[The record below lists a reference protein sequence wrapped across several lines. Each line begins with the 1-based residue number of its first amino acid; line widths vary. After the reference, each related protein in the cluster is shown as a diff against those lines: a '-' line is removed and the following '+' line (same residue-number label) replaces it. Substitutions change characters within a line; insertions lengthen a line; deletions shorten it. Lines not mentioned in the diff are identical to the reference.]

1 MLWANNALPEAFWH
15 RPRPKLS
22 CHSQRQEEAHIS
34 HTLLRADSPTH
45 ASWLVCCDHRHQW
58 LTHVASMPFRPKI
71 CPHMAI
77 CVWREGVWLSRGR
90 RRGGK
95 AMIKSNT
102 ERIRSDVTQAV
113 RAESTP
119 CGMQKPSAEKLYVPQ
134 KKFPTIP
141 QPHPHLCLPS
151 HNHCSL
157 ESTDILYIPACS
169 LCVCVCV
176 CGERATKPDG
186 CLVWFRLE
194 PSVISA
200 AEVVSCHALATL
212 PNHLKHLN
220 STLIGLSLQLVCPD
234 TWERSA
240 IIVCQ
245 LASHRLSYFCNYSAS
260 SLIA

>member
-1 MLWANNALPEAFWH
+1 MSH
-15 RPRPKLS
+15 RQYVRSPRPAECKS
-22 CHSQRQEEAHIS
+22 RQQKNYPCRRKS
-34 HTLLRADSPTH
+34 FPQYPSPTPT
-45 ASWLVCCDHRHQW
+45 SVC
-58 LTHVASMPFRPKI
+58 LPTTTAL
-71 CPHMAI
+71 
-77 CVWREGVWLSRGR
+77 LSRQ
-90 RRGGK
+90 
-95 AMIKSNT
+95 T
-102 ERIRSDVTQAV
+102 
-113 RAESTP
+113 
-119 CGMQKPSAEKLYVPQ
+119 Y
-134 KKFPTIP
+134 
-141 QPHPHLCLPS
+141 
-151 HNHCSL
+151 
-157 ESTDILYIPACS
+157 YIS
-169 LCVCVCV
+169 QLVLCVCVCV

-245 LASHRLSYFCNYSAS
+245 LASHRLSYSCNYSAS

>member
-1 MLWANNALPEAFWH
+1 MATH
-15 RPRPKLS
+15 S
-22 CHSQRQEEAHIS
+22 CAHT
-34 HTLLRADSPTH
+34 HTQ
-45 ASWLVCCDHRHQW
+45 ASWSAVTTGISGSLTLHRCHFGQKFAPIW
-58 LTHVASMPFRPKI
+58 QFACGVK
-71 CPHMAI
+71 
-77 CVWREGVWLSRGR
+77 EGGCRGGGGR
-90 RRGGK
+90 R

-119 CGMQKPSAEKLYVPQ
+119 CGMQKPSAEKLSLPQ

-141 QPHPHLCLPS
+141 QPRLHPRLCLLS
-151 HNHCSL
+151 HKHGSL
-157 ESTDILYIPACS
+157 ESTGILYIPACS

-212 PNHLKHLN
+212 PNHPKHLN

-234 TWERSA
+234 SGGEGGKWQVGA
-240 IIVCQ
+240 IIVRQ
-245 LASHRLSYFCNYSAS
+245 LASQRLSYFASYSVS
-260 SLIA
+260 QLIA